1 MMAAPAY
8 PYRQHRLLSPG
19 QQGQQNQARV
29 LGMGTGG
36 RGDVVGTGTPT
47 CPKQP
52 PLCVRQIYRRCW
64 LVFRKSS
71 SKGPQRLEKYPDE
84 KSACLR
90 GCPKVRGCAGG
101 ALPAAWGPV
110 PEQVLLCLN
119 LLGGCHP
126 MRCGG
131 GCSWVWVQQ
140 VSGSGCSREQGLRAA
155 ADRVWEQRLGSGCSP
170 R

>member
-1 MMAAPAY
+1 MAAPAF

-101 ALPAAWGPV
+101 
-110 PEQVLLCLN
+110 VLGCCP
-119 LLGGCHP
+119 LLGDPC
-126 MRCGG
+126 
-131 GCSWVWVQQ
+131 Q
-140 VSGSGCSREQGLRAA
+140 SRSFFA
-155 ADRVWEQRLGSGCSP
+155 
-170 R
+170 